1 MNTIL
6 YTHDLEPITVV
17 DLPVWI
23 QESIE
28 SKGCAYILVKGRP
41 PQQDPPVVRVE
52 CKRIKDEQQVTH
64 KFFVTADEELCL
76 TINPQWLPGQVQT
89 YNGLTNLIQKQ
100 RETIKQLNKP
110 KN

>member
-1 MNTIL
+1 VNTVL
-6 YTHDLEPITVV
+6 YTPDLEPITVI

-28 SKGCAYILVKGRP
+28 TKGACYILVTGRGDPQNP
-41 PQQDPPVVRVE
+41 PMVKVQ
-52 CKRIKDEQQVTH
+52 CKRMQDENQVTH
-64 KFFVTADEELCL
+64 KFFVTAGEELAL
-76 TINPQWLPGQVQT
+76 TIMPKWLPGQVQI
-89 YNGLTNLIQKQ
+89 YNGLINVIEKQ